1 MEEEGGARRGR
12 PARPVEGGRRR
23 KAERGG
29 AGQRRVEGGRRRRP
43 VPSPARRMR
52 LQRRRSGEGR
62 RGRTGGAGGEEETV
76 SVCECDLWM
85 RLVRS
90 VVNLAVAIIA

>member
-1 MEEEGGARRGR
+1 MYQGGGTRRGDS
-12 PARPVEGGRRR
+12 RRE
-23 KAERGG
+23 KI
-29 AGQRRVEGGRRRRP
+29 VGRRRRP

-52 LQRRRSGEGR
+52 RQRRRSGEGR

-85 RLVRS
+85 RLARVGGDGME
-90 VVNLAVAIIA
+90 